1 MMMAVSFVPPTI
13 ILDLVFMA
21 MLVVV
26 AFAIVRLR
34 SLFAIV
40 MLQGVYSLVS
50 AAWFV
55 SLDAVDVAF
64 TEAAVGAG
72 VSTVLML
79 AAMLLADRKSNPVPV
94 SKQVAPLVV
103 VIVAG
108 LAMFYAIGD
117 MPAYGDVNSP
127 ANTGP
132 GMDYVERTVDEIHI
146 PNVVTAVLAS
156 YRGYDTFGEAVV
168 IFAAGLGV
176 LLLLGLNGNA
186 GRWSAT
192 PNGQRISAPSAPSA
206 ATPRPNSKSRP
217 KNQPRPKP
225 QPSASLK
232 GSIKESGYIKTAPPQ
247 ASPEPVKGPIVETSA
262 VEKVAVKAPAAKKR
276 GRPAGSKN
284 KAKAAPKSA
293 AKLNAPKAK
302 LEAAATPK
310 RRGRPKGSTNKSKVV
325 EPKAK
330 EAAAPKRRGRPPG
343 SKNKAKST
351 VAKAA
356 TTAPKRGRGR
366 PKGSKNKPKDGGKS

>member
-1 MMMAVSFVPPTI
+1 MIMASSFVPPTM
-13 ILDLVFMA
+13 ILDLALMA

-40 MLQGVYSLVS
+40 MLQGVYSLVC

-79 AAMLLADRKSNPVPV
+79 SAMLLADRKSEAVPI
-94 SKQVAPLVV
+94 SKQIAPLIV

-117 MPAYGDVNSP
+117 MPAYGDANSP
-127 ANTGP
+127 ANSGP
-132 GMDYVERTVDEIHI
+132 GMDFIERTTDEIHI

-186 GRWSAT
+186 GRWSAS

-206 ATPRPNSKSRP
+206 AIAEPEVN
-217 KNQPRPKP
+217 KP
-225 QPSASLK
+225 TL
-232 GSIKESGYIKTAPPQ
+232 
-247 ASPEPVKGPIVETSA
+247 
-262 VEKVAVKAPAAKKR
+262 KKR

-284 KAKAAPKSA
+284 KPKTKASKT
-293 AKLNAPKAK
+293 NTKA
-302 LEAAATPK
+302 T
-310 RRGRPKGSTNKSKVV
+310 
-325 EPKAK
+325 
-330 EAAAPKRRGRPPG
+330 
-343 SKNKAKST
+343 
-351 VAKAA
+351 
-356 TTAPKRGRGR
+356 PKRGRGR
-366 PKGSKNKPKDGGKS
+366 PMGSKNKPKTGGTT